1 MKSGEAAGQGLEGK
15 VSSDGVHKM
24 QVVQVRF
31 LRRME
36 RVGQKGEGYKWNYIS
51 SEEGREKV
59 ADQTKCWVEKAKW
72 EGGLQ
77 YGRLLVKGE
86 GGEEEPERPV

>member
-1 MKSGEAAGQGLEGK
+1 M
-15 VSSDGVHKM
+15 
-24 QVVQVRF
+24 VQVRF
-31 LRRME
+31 LRME
-36 RVGQKGEGYKWNYIS
+36 GVGQKGEGYKWNYIS

-77 YGRLLVKGE
+77 YGRLLVKGRVVRKSLRDQCDQS
-86 GGEEEPERPV
+86 PSM